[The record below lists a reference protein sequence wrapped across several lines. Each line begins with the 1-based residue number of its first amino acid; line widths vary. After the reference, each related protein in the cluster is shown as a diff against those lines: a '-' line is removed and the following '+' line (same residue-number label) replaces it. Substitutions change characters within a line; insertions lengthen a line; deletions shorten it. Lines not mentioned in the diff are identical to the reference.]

1 MPSLDFRT
9 PLRATLFTLGLVAAA
24 QAGAQTYGSYADH
37 QVDLASALDAAGN
50 VSNNAWVNL
59 TTFAQNGVPGI
70 TGYPGFPGTGAWP
83 APIASQ
89 VNSTG
94 SDAAALSKVANGN
107 GGAPYVASGSM
118 YFGGFS
124 GAYNNN
130 GGTLRVTDS
139 TPLAN
144 LQTVVF
150 QVGIGEAW
158 TYDFYN
164 GVLPTLSYT
173 TAAGTTTG
181 VAATFS
187 STLEAFFNGTVSMP
201 TGEESLYINQY
212 GLQWDLSSVSQP
224 ITSFSIDFTGV
235 QHAQLYGMTLTQSD
249 VFTQVVAVPV
259 PEPETYALMLGGLG
273 VVLMLARRRRQAA

>member
-1 MPSLDFRT
+1 MASVHFHT
-9 PLRATLFTLGLVAAA
+9 PLGATVLTLGLLAAT
-24 QAGAQTYGSYADH
+24 QAGAQTYGSYTDH

-89 VNSTG
+89 VNSAG
-94 SDAAALSKVANGN
+94 SDAAALSKVSNGN
-107 GGAPYVASGSM
+107 GGAPYVASGSL

-130 GGTLRVTDS
+130 GGTLRVSDS

-144 LQTVVF
+144 LQTVAF

-158 TYDFYN
+158 TYDFHN

-187 STLEAFFNGTVSMP
+187 STLEAFFNGTVAMP

-212 GLQWDLSSVSQP
+212 GLQWDLRGVSQP

-235 QHAQLYGMTLTQSD
+235 QHAQIYGMTLTQSD

-273 VVLMLARRRRQAA
+273 MVVMLARRRRQAA